1 MFPTNTSREH
11 AVQQFATGIIQRLPA
26 DMHGRRKATPY
37 LDTPPQVRYE
47 WEEALQNAI
56 NGVLAGLEDELQAD
70 LYTRI
75 ISGLEQGVGTLGAIV
90 VYEVRATQLWKAL

>member
-26 DMHGRRKATPY
+26 RAYVTADARSCGF
-37 LDTPPQVRYE
+37 D
-47 WEEALQNAI
+47 EEYQTALQEAI
-56 NGVLAGLEDELQAD
+56 SGVLAGLEDAAQAD

-75 ISGLEQGVGTLGAIV
+75 VTGLEQDVAPIGALV
-90 VYEVRATQLWKAL
+90 EYEVRATQLWSAL